1 MQVRGVATIPLLIA
15 IGLTIGCAAGE
26 ARPGMNASSQPAQA
40 PEQRA
45 ALFDNLGSHGH
56 PITTSSALA
65 QRYFDQGL
73 IFTYGFNHGEAIRS
87 FREGIRHDPQ
97 CAMCYWGVANA
108 LGPNINAPMPAE
120 AVPEAYEAL
129 QRALELA
136 PQANDAERAYI
147 EALSARYVEKPTA
160 DRHALD
166 VAYAEAMRR
175 LAHRYPDDLDAA
187 TLFAEAL
194 MDTMPW
200 HYWTPEGEPRPG
212 TTEILTTLE
221 YVLERNPNHPGANH
235 FYIHAVEAAH
245 PEKALPAADRLC
257 DLVPGVGHLVHMPAH
272 IYLRVGDYD
281 AASRANE
288 RAAKADESYFTQSL
302 SQGLYPALY
311 YPHNIHFLWYSATLE
326 GRDAVAI
333 NAARRLVT
341 IIGEE
346 QVRAQPGLE
355 LFLPTPL
362 YALTQ
367 FGRWDQVLAE
377 PMPAPEFTFH
387 RAMRHYARGMALAA
401 KGNLQGAEGEL
412 ANLQQLSSNEKIRSL
427 DTEALA
433 FPATRLV
440 QIAQHTLA
448 GELARQGGQHGEAVR
463 HFQMGVDIQDGLP
476 YMEPPYWYVP
486 VRMLLGDA
494 LLHAGRPGEAEL
506 VYEEDLKRNPRN
518 GWSLFG
524 LRESLRAQAKNGE
537 ADEVQGRLERAWSR
551 ATVTLTA
558 SRF

>member
-1 MQVRGVATIPLLIA
+1 MQVGWIKTIPVLIA
-15 IGLTIGCAAGE
+15 IGVTIGCAAGTAGLE
-26 ARPGMNASSQPAQA
+26 RQASSQSVSS
-40 PEQRA
+40 PEQTA
-45 ALFDNLGSHGH
+45 ALFENLGSHH
-56 PITTSSALA
+56 HAITTSSPLA

-87 FREGIRHDPQ
+87 FRAAARHDPQ

-108 LGPNINAPMPAE
+108 LGPNINAPMAKE

-129 QRALELA
+129 QRALALA
-136 PQANDAERAYI
+136 PHAGEAERAYI
-147 EALSARYVEKPTA
+147 EALSTRYVETSVA
-160 DRHALD
+160 DRHHLD

-200 HYWTPEGEPRPG
+200 DYWTPEGEPRPG
-212 TTEILTTLE
+212 TSEILTTLE
-221 YVLERNPNHPGANH
+221 YVLERNPEHPGANH

-245 PEKALPAADRLC
+245 PDKALPAADRLR

-341 IIGEE
+341 IIRAD

-377 PMPAPEFTFH
+377 PKPAPEFTFH
-387 RAMRHYARGMALAA
+387 LAMWHYARGMAFAA
-401 KGNLQGAEGEL
+401 EGKSQEAEGEL
-412 ANLQQLSSNEKIRSL
+412 ASLGRLSSSEKIR
-427 DTEALA
+427 ALETDAIA

-440 QIAQHTLA
+440 QIAEHTLA
-448 GELARQGGQHGEAVR
+448 GELARKGGRHEEAIR

-494 LLHAGRPGEAEL
+494 LLKAERPGEAEL
-506 VYEEDLKRNPRN
+506 VYREDLKRNPRN

-524 LRESLRAQAKNGE
+524 LRESLQAQGKNGE
-537 ADEVQGRLERAWSR
+537 AEEAQKRLQEAWAG